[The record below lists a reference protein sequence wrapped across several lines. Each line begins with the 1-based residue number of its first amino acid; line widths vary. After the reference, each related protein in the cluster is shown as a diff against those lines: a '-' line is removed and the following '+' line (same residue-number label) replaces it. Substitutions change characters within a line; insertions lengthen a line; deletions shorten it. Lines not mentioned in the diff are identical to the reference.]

1 MTSRMALVAAALP
14 LSLAASAAFGQ
25 VVDING
31 GSSWSGWQ
39 FRSNSA
45 TAGVWTQGSTTR
57 NFNIYTSLFTLN
69 AGQTVGGS
77 RLANGEA
84 GDGVRYTG
92 NTQADLFS
100 GSWQAGDSIVGVGI
114 QHLSGGLSDTMFV
127 KFDFGGDNYFA
138 ASSVGA
144 ADGLFQ
150 SGAGDV
156 ASQLNGIQNSS
167 QRWLNNSYAIFSGPE
182 TFIRPYGDD
191 TSGVAP
197 GRGFAI
203 LGAGNQVAASS
214 MQFFFNLSAMLRGNG
229 GAGYGEGTFGPLSK
243 VGVYEELFF
252 GTPDFSGHTLSIP
265 APGAIALLGL
275 AGIAVRRRGR

>member
-1 MTSRMALVAAALP
+1 MNHKAIAAAVLP
-14 LSLAASAAFGQ
+14 LSLAASSAMAS

-31 GSSWSGWQ
+31 GSSWTGWQ
-39 FRSNSA
+39 FRSNAA

-57 NFNIYTSLFTLN
+57 NFNIYTTLFTLD

-92 NTQADLFS
+92 NSQADLFS
-100 GSWQAGDSIVGVGI
+100 GSWQVGDSIVGVGI
-114 QHLSGGLSDTMFV
+114 QHLGSGLSDTMFV
-127 KFDFGGDNYFA
+127 KFDFGGNNYFA

-144 ADGLFQ
+144 TDGLFQ
-150 SGAGDV
+150 SGAGDT
-156 ASQLNGIQNSS
+156 ASQLNGIQNSNE
-167 QRWLNNSYAIFSGPE
+167 RWLNNSYAIFSGPE
-182 TFIRPYGDD
+182 TFIRPYGND

-197 GRGFAI
+197 GRGFAV
-203 LGAGNQVAASS
+203 LGAGQQIAASS

-229 GAGYGEGTFGPLSK
+229 GAGYGEGTFGSLTK

-265 APGAIALLGL
+265 APGAIALLAVAGL
-275 AGIAVRRRGR
+275 VGRRRR